1 MSTEDRIYW
10 TVVAFLAVVGAAIA
24 VVLLWP
30 HPKPVVETAKPAV
43 VQSDGSTI
51 LERTDT
57 QPEAKP
63 PHVVPKGATVERVVH
78 VTVQPK
84 IKVAGGTQGVPP
96 TKQTSLSLDDK
107 QGAPSLSPDAKPAN
121 NPITVDLSLVRLT
134 DDTKRVIASS
144 PDGEIVGGMD
154 IPIET
159 LAYKPRVW
167 AAGISVD
174 PVHQVGGV
182 WVERDISRIR
192 LGVDA
197 GVNKFHDFETRLR
210 VGVTW

>member
-63 PHVVPKGATVERVVH
+63 PHVVPKGASVERVVQ
-78 VTVQPK
+78 VKVKPK
-84 IKVAGGTQGVPP
+84 VVIADGIK
-96 TKQTSLSLDDK
+96 D
-107 QGAPSLSPDAKPAN
+107 APSLSPDAKPAN

-210 VGVTW
+210 VGVAW

>member
-1 MSTEDRIYW
+1 MTERLYW
-10 TVVAFLAVVGAAIA
+10 TIVLALSIIGAAIA

-63 PHVVPKGATVERVVH
+63 PHVVPKGATVERVVQ
-78 VTVQPK
+78 VKVKPK
-84 IKVAGGTQGVPP
+84 VVIADGIK
-96 TKQTSLSLDDK
+96 D
-107 QGAPSLSPDAKPAN
+107 APSLSPDAKPAN

>member
-1 MSTEDRIYW
+1 MTDRFYW
-10 TVVAFLAVVGAAIA
+10 TIVLALSIIGAAIA

-30 HPKPVVETAKPAV
+30 HPRPVIETAKPAV
-43 VQSDGSTI
+43 VQPDNSLI

-57 QPEAKP
+57 QPSVKP
-63 PHVVPKGATVERVVH
+63 PHVVPKGSTVERVVQ
-78 VTVQPK
+78 VKVKPK
-84 IKVAGGTQGVPP
+84 VVIADGIK
-96 TKQTSLSLDDK
+96 D
-107 QGAPSLSPDAKPAN
+107 APSLSPDAKPAN
-121 NPITVDLSLVRLT
+121 NPITVDLSLVRLK

-167 AAGISVD
+167 AAGISID

-210 VGVTW
+210 VGVIW

>member
-1 MSTEDRIYW
+1 MTERLYW
-10 TVVAFLAVVGAAIA
+10 TIVLALSIIGAAIA

-43 VQSDGSTI
+43 TQSDGSTI

-63 PHVVPKGATVERVVH
+63 PHVVPKGSTVERVVQ
-78 VTVQPK
+78 VKVKPK
-84 IKVAGGTQGVPP
+84 VVVADGIK
-96 TKQTSLSLDDK
+96 D
-107 QGAPSLSPDAKPAN
+107 APSLSPDAKPAN

>member
-1 MSTEDRIYW
+1 MTERLYW
-10 TVVAFLAVVGAAIA
+10 TIVLALSIIGAAVA

-43 VQSDGSTI
+43 TQSDGSTI

-57 QPEAKP
+57 QPSVKP
-63 PHVVPKGATVERVVH
+63 PHVVPKGSTVERVVQ
-78 VTVQPK
+78 VKVKPK
-84 IKVAGGTQGVPP
+84 VVVADGIK
-96 TKQTSLSLDDK
+96 D
-107 QGAPSLSPDAKPAN
+107 APSLSPDAKPAN

-210 VGVTW
+210 VGVAW

>member
-1 MSTEDRIYW
+1 
-10 TVVAFLAVVGAAIA
+10 
-24 VVLLWP
+24 
-30 HPKPVVETAKPAV
+30 
-43 VQSDGSTI
+43 
-51 LERTDT
+51 
-57 QPEAKP
+57 
-63 PHVVPKGATVERVVH
+63 
-78 VTVQPK
+78 
-84 IKVAGGTQGVPP
+84 
-96 TKQTSLSLDDK
+96 
-107 QGAPSLSPDAKPAN
+107 
-121 NPITVDLSLVRLT
+121 
-134 DDTKRVIASS
+134 
-144 PDGEIVGGMD
+144 MD

>member
-63 PHVVPKGATVERVVH
+63 PHVVPKGASVERVVQ
-78 VTVQPK
+78 VKVKPK
-84 IKVAGGTQGVPP
+84 VVIADGIK
-96 TKQTSLSLDDK
+96 D
-107 QGAPSLSPDAKPAN
+107 APSLSPDAKPAN
-121 NPITVDLSLVRLT
+121 NPITIDLSLVRLT

>member
-1 MSTEDRIYW
+1 MTERLYW
-10 TVVAFLAVVGAAIA
+10 TIVLALSIIGAAIA

-63 PHVVPKGATVERVVH
+63 PHVVPKGASVERVVQ
-78 VTVQPK
+78 VKVKPK
-84 IKVAGGTQGVPP
+84 VVIADGIK
-96 TKQTSLSLDDK
+96 D
-107 QGAPSLSPDAKPAN
+107 APSLSPDAKPAN

>member
-1 MSTEDRIYW
+1 MTERLYW
-10 TVVAFLAVVGAAIA
+10 TIVLALSIIGAAVA

-63 PHVVPKGATVERVVH
+63 PHVVPKGSTVERVVQ
-78 VTVQPK
+78 VKVKPK
-84 IKVAGGTQGVPP
+84 VVVADGIK
-96 TKQTSLSLDDK
+96 D
-107 QGAPSLSPDAKPAN
+107 APSLSPDAKPAN

-210 VGVTW
+210 VGVAW

>member
-1 MSTEDRIYW
+1 MAPLSDKLYW
-10 TVVAFLAVVGAAIA
+10 TVVAFLAAIGAAVA
-24 VVLLWP
+24 AVLLWP
-30 HPKPVVETAKPAV
+30 RPQPVIEVAKPAM
-43 VQSDGSTI
+43 VQSDESLI

-57 QPEAKP
+57 QPSVKP
-63 PHVVPKGATVERVVH
+63 PHVVPKGSTVERVVQ
-78 VTVQPK
+78 VKVKPK
-84 IKVAGGTQGVPP
+84 VVIADGIK
-96 TKQTSLSLDDK
+96 D
-107 QGAPSLSPDAKPAN
+107 APSLSPDAKPAN

-159 LAYKPRVW
+159 LTYKPRVW

>member
-1 MSTEDRIYW
+1 MTERLYW
-10 TVVAFLAVVGAAIA
+10 TIVLALSIIGAAIA

-43 VQSDGSTI
+43 TQSDGSTI

-57 QPEAKP
+57 QPSVKP
-63 PHVVPKGATVERVVH
+63 PHVVPKGSTVERVVQ
-78 VTVQPK
+78 VKVKPK
-84 IKVAGGTQGVPP
+84 VVVADGIK
-96 TKQTSLSLDDK
+96 D
-107 QGAPSLSPDAKPAN
+107 APSLSPDAKPAN

-210 VGVTW
+210 VGVAW

>member
-1 MSTEDRIYW
+1 MTERLYW
-10 TVVAFLAVVGAAIA
+10 TIVLALSIIGAAVA
-24 VVLLWP
+24 AALFWP
-30 HPKPVVETAKPAV
+30 RPQPVIEVAKPAI
-43 VQSDGSTI
+43 VQSDESLI

-57 QPEAKP
+57 QPSVKP
-63 PHVVPKGATVERVVH
+63 PHVVPKGSTVERVVQ
-78 VTVQPK
+78 VKVKPK
-84 IKVAGGTQGVPP
+84 VVIADGIK
-96 TKQTSLSLDDK
+96 D
-107 QGAPSLSPDAKPAN
+107 APSLSPDAKPAN

-174 PVHQVGGV
+174 PVHQVGGI

-192 LGVDA
+192 VGVDA

-210 VGVTW
+210 FGVTW

>member
-1 MSTEDRIYW
+1 MTDRFYW
-10 TVVAFLAVVGAAIA
+10 TIVLALSIIGAAIA

-43 VQSDGSTI
+43 VQPDGSTI

-57 QPEAKP
+57 QPSVKP
-63 PHVVPKGATVERVVH
+63 PHVVPKGSTVERVVQ
-78 VTVQPK
+78 VKVKPK
-84 IKVAGGTQGVPP
+84 VVIADGIK
-96 TKQTSLSLDDK
+96 D
-107 QGAPSLSPDAKPAN
+107 APSLSPDAKPAN

-159 LAYKPRVW
+159 LTYKPRVW
-167 AAGISVD
+167 AAGISID

>member
-10 TVVAFLAVVGAAIA
+10 TVVAFLALIGAALV

-30 HPKPVVETAKPAV
+30 HPKPVIETAKPAV

-57 QPEAKP
+57 QPGFKP
-63 PHVVPKGATVERVVH
+63 AQVVPKGATVERVVQ
-78 VTVQPK
+78 VKVKPK
-84 IKVAGGTQGVPP
+84 VVISGGIKA
-96 TKQTSLSLDDK
+96 
-107 QGAPSLSPDAKPAN
+107 APSLSPDAKPAN
-121 NPITVDLSLVRLT
+121 NPITVDLSLVRLK

-144 PDGEIVGGMD
+144 PDGEIVGGLD

-159 LAYKPRVW
+159 LTYKPRVW

-182 WVERDISRIR
+182 WLERDISRIR
-192 LGVDA
+192 IGAEVGA
-197 GVNKFHDFETRLR
+197 NRYHDFETRLR

>member
-1 MSTEDRIYW
+1 MTERLYW
-10 TVVAFLAVVGAAIA
+10 TIVLALSIIGAAIA

-63 PHVVPKGATVERVVH
+63 PHVVPKGATVERVVQ
-78 VTVQPK
+78 VKVKPK
-84 IKVAGGTQGVPP
+84 VVIADGIK
-96 TKQTSLSLDDK
+96 D
-107 QGAPSLSPDAKPAN
+107 APSLSPDAKPAN

-210 VGVTW
+210 VGVAW

>member
-1 MSTEDRIYW
+1 MTERLYW
-10 TVVAFLAVVGAAIA
+10 TIVLALSIIGAAVA
-24 VVLLWP
+24 AALFWP
-30 HPKPVVETAKPAV
+30 RPQPVIEVAKPAI
-43 VQSDGSTI
+43 VQSDESLI

-57 QPEAKP
+57 QPSVKP
-63 PHVVPKGATVERVVH
+63 PHVVPKGSTVERVVQ
-78 VTVQPK
+78 VKVKPK
-84 IKVAGGTQGVPP
+84 VVIADGIK
-96 TKQTSLSLDDK
+96 D
-107 QGAPSLSPDAKPAN
+107 APSLSPDAKPAN

-159 LAYKPRVW
+159 LTYKPRVW

-210 VGVTW
+210 FGVTW

>member
-1 MSTEDRIYW
+1 MAPLSDKLYW
-10 TVVAFLAVVGAAIA
+10 TVVAALSVVTAASI
-24 VVLLWP
+24 VMLLWTL
-30 HPKPVVETAKPAV
+30 PKPIVEVAKPAV
-43 VQSDGSTI
+43 VQPDGSTVI
-51 LERTDT
+51 ERTDT
-57 QPEAKP
+57 QPSVKP
-63 PHVVPKGATVERVVH
+63 PHVVPKGSTVERVVQ
-78 VTVQPK
+78 VKVKPK
-84 IKVAGGTQGVPP
+84 VVIADGIK
-96 TKQTSLSLDDK
+96 D
-107 QGAPSLSPDAKPAN
+107 APSLSPDAKPAN
-121 NPITVDLSLVRLT
+121 NPITVDLSLVRLK

-182 WVERDISRIR
+182 WIERDISRIR
-192 LGVDA
+192 LGAEVGA
-197 GVNKFHDFETRLR
+197 NKFHDFETRLR

>member
-1 MSTEDRIYW
+1 MTERLYW
-10 TVVAFLAVVGAAIA
+10 TIVLALSIIGAAIA

-63 PHVVPKGATVERVVH
+63 PHVVPKGATVERVVQ
-78 VTVQPK
+78 VKVKPK
-84 IKVAGGTQGVPP
+84 VVIADGIK
-96 TKQTSLSLDDK
+96 D
-107 QGAPSLSPDAKPAN
+107 APSLSPDAKPAN

-192 LGVDA
+192 VGVDA

>member
-1 MSTEDRIYW
+1 MMTGMTERFYW
-10 TVVAFLAVVGAAIA
+10 TIVLALSIIGAAIA

-63 PHVVPKGATVERVVH
+63 PHVVPKGATVERVVQ
-78 VTVQPK
+78 VKVKPK
-84 IKVAGGTQGVPP
+84 VVIADGIK
-96 TKQTSLSLDDK
+96 D
-107 QGAPSLSPDAKPAN
+107 APSLSPDAKPAN

>member
-1 MSTEDRIYW
+1 MTDRLYW
-10 TVVAFLAVVGAAIA
+10 TAVIALSIIGAAVA
-24 VVLLWP
+24 VFLLWP

-57 QPEAKP
+57 QPGFKP
-63 PHVVPKGATVERVVH
+63 AQAVPKGATVERVVH

-84 IKVAGGTQGVPP
+84 IKVASGVQGGTP
-96 TKQTSLSLDDK
+96 TKQTSFGLDDK
-107 QGAPSLSPDAKPAN
+107 QSLSPDAKPAN
-121 NPITVDLSLVRLT
+121 NPINVDLSLVRLK

-144 PDGEIVGGMD
+144 PDGEIVGGLD

-182 WVERDISRIR
+182 WLERDISRIR
-192 LGVDA
+192 IGAEVGA
-197 GVNKFHDFETRLR
+197 NRYHDFETRLR

>member
-1 MSTEDRIYW
+1 MAPLSDKLYW
-10 TVVAFLAVVGAAIA
+10 TVVAALSVVTAASI
-24 VVLLWP
+24 VMLLWTL
-30 HPKPVVETAKPAV
+30 PKPIVEVAKPAV
-43 VQSDGSTI
+43 VQPDGSTVI
-51 LERTDT
+51 ERTDT
-57 QPEAKP
+57 QPSVKP
-63 PHVVPKGATVERVVH
+63 PHVVPKGSTVERVVQ
-78 VTVQPK
+78 VKVKPK
-84 IKVAGGTQGVPP
+84 VVIADDIK
-96 TKQTSLSLDDK
+96 D
-107 QGAPSLSPDAKPAN
+107 APSLSPDAKPAN
-121 NPITVDLSLVRLT
+121 NPITVDLSLVRLK

-182 WVERDISRIR
+182 WIERDISRIR
-192 LGVDA
+192 LGAEV
-197 GVNKFHDFETRLR
+197 GQNKHHDFETRLR

>member
-1 MSTEDRIYW
+1 MQVKVKPK
-10 TVVAFLAVVGAAIA
+10 VVIA
-24 VVLLWP
+24 
-30 HPKPVVETAKPAV
+30 
-43 VQSDGSTI
+43 DG
-51 LERTDT
+51 
-57 QPEAKP
+57 
-63 PHVVPKGATVERVVH
+63 
-78 VTVQPK
+78 
-84 IKVAGGTQGVPP
+84 IK
-96 TKQTSLSLDDK
+96 D
-107 QGAPSLSPDAKPAN
+107 APSLSPDAKPAN

-174 PVHQVGGV
+174 PVHQVGGI

-192 LGVDA
+192 VGVDA

-210 VGVTW
+210 FGVTW

>member
-1 MSTEDRIYW
+1 MTERLYW
-10 TVVAFLAVVGAAIA
+10 TIVLALSIIGAAVA

-57 QPEAKP
+57 QPGFKP
-63 PHVVPKGATVERVVH
+63 AQVVPKGATVERVVH
-78 VTVQPK
+78 VTVHPK
-84 IKVAGGTQGVPP
+84 IKVASGIQGGTP
-96 TKQTSLSLDDK
+96 TKQTALRLDDK
-107 QGAPSLSPDAKPAN
+107 QSLSPDAKPAN
-121 NPITVDLSLVRLT
+121 NPITVDLSLVRLK

-167 AAGISVD
+167 AAGISID

-192 LGVDA
+192 LGMDA
-197 GVNKFHDFETRLR
+197 GINKFHDFETRLR
-210 VGVTW
+210 IGVAW

>member
-1 MSTEDRIYW
+1 MTERLYW
-10 TVVAFLAVVGAAIA
+10 TIVLALSIIGAAIA

-43 VQSDGSTI
+43 TQSDGSTI

-57 QPEAKP
+57 QPSVKP
-63 PHVVPKGATVERVVH
+63 PHVVPKGSTVERVVQ
-78 VTVQPK
+78 VKVKPK
-84 IKVAGGTQGVPP
+84 VVIADGIK
-96 TKQTSLSLDDK
+96 D
-107 QGAPSLSPDAKPAN
+107 APSLSPDAKPAN

>member
-1 MSTEDRIYW
+1 MTERLYW
-10 TVVAFLAVVGAAIA
+10 TIVLALSIIGAAVA
-24 VVLLWP
+24 VALFWP
-30 HPKPVVETAKPAV
+30 RPQPVIEVAKPAI
-43 VQSDGSTI
+43 VQSDESLI

-57 QPEAKP
+57 QPSVKP
-63 PHVVPKGATVERVVH
+63 PHVVPKGSTVERVVQ
-78 VTVQPK
+78 VKVKPK
-84 IKVAGGTQGVPP
+84 VVIADGIK
-96 TKQTSLSLDDK
+96 D
-107 QGAPSLSPDAKPAN
+107 APSLSPDAKPAN

-174 PVHQVGGV
+174 PVHQVGGI

-192 LGVDA
+192 VGVDA

-210 VGVTW
+210 FGVTW